1 MKKLFSSVWTYVV
14 IAVVIGVVIYSRTA
28 KADDIMP
35 GIIPYPDGTNGNTGD
50 GTGNTGGSTGGT
62 TASAPTRLTFR
73 DFTAMRYIGNDGK
86 LMGQGSTTP
95 GNFRRVGDP
104 LYSATGF
111 FIPAGND
118 TSAFIVGEPVKIL
131 AGTSVANPHFD
142 EGIFTLKAIIPA
154 IPGAGTDQRG
164 TWLVTSSSWRDGSQ
178 GKEPGL
184 IEQL

>member
-1 MKKLFSSVWTYVV
+1 
-14 IAVVIGVVIYSRTA
+14 
-28 KADDIMP
+28 
-35 GIIPYPDGTNGNTGD
+35 
-50 GTGNTGGSTGGT
+50 
-62 TASAPTRLTFR
+62 
-73 DFTAMRYIGNDGK
+73 MRYIGNDGK